1 MGNGFLLVEREVFT
15 VMEPPWWTFEQG
27 DGGPPRTAFLR
38 RARDKGF
45 EPVEDL
51 SVHARPPTI
60 GPRNQV
66 FHHYSGAPGIE
77 IALPILHVMH
87 GESVCNLLALIM
99 SSPIAAA
106 HIITDYRVDEARE
119 IMTANFL
126 GGNGLYMFCL
136 DSDMEIPSGAIDRLL
151 SHKLPLV
158 AGLYVS
164 RHGAHWPFVWN
175 EQRDEAGNFQGYQII
190 AEWPE
195 GALIPCDITG
205 AGFLLIAREVFESLG
220 PPWWLLEEDDEAGT
234 DIIFLRRAKAAGWQL
249 YVDTSLQAGH
259 FDTYKLTLKDFI
271 DWREENRD
279 RIVDPAMEKAVFQN
293 DYAQ

>member
-1 MGNGFLLVEREVFT
+1 MKPKVAL
-15 VMEPPWWTFEQG
+15 
-27 DGGPPRTAFLR
+27 
-38 RARDKGF
+38 
-45 EPVEDL
+45 
-51 SVHARPPTI
+51 
-60 GPRNQV
+60 
-66 FHHYSGAPGIE
+66 
-77 IALPILHVMH
+77 ALPLWRIMY
-87 GESVCNLLALIM
+87 GESVCNLVQLLM
-99 SSPIAAA
+99 SFPFHSA
-106 HIITDYRVDEARE
+106 HVAENFRVDRARE
-119 IMTANFL
+119 RMTESFL
-126 GGNGLYMFCL
+126 GTGGDYMFCL

-164 RHGAHWPFVWN
+164 RSEAHWPFVWN

-271 DWREENRD
+271 DWREENKD
-279 RIVDPAMEKAVFQN
+279 RIVDPATEVEHGRNQES
-293 DYAQ
+293 